1 MGGLAHYI
9 EDEGVATVAISLDRE
24 ITEALRPP
32 RSLWV
37 PFELDRPFGAPDE
50 PEFQT
55 RVLRAALALFECQGG
70 SPILEVFADD
80 APGGGSSESTGW
92 SCPISFPPTS
102 ATDEPAR
109 LGAILS
115 ELSVLTPWQIL
126 AVESRGR
133 TGVGAAR
140 MAIEESARFLH
151 ALLDGKGVADNPSDT
166 LSLGQAFRGASED
179 LKAFYMEAAT
189 ARPGRVSSREL
200 ADWFWGDTAAGKL
213 LLALHGVCVESTDS
227 GVRRVAAKQLVPRTQ
242 EHRLK

>member
-1 MGGLAHYI
+1 
-9 EDEGVATVAISLDRE
+9 
-24 ITEALRPP
+24 
-32 RSLWV
+32 
-37 PFELDRPFGAPDE
+37 
-50 PEFQT
+50 
-55 RVLRAALALFECQGG
+55 
-70 SPILEVFADD
+70 
-80 APGGGSSESTGW
+80 
-92 SCPISFPPTS
+92 
-102 ATDEPAR
+102 
-109 LGAILS
+109 
-115 ELSVLTPWQIL
+115 
-126 AVESRGR
+126 
-133 TGVGAAR
+133 

-200 ADWFWGDTAAGKL
+200 ADWFWGDTAAGEL

>member
-1 MGGLAHYI
+1 VGGLAHYI

-55 RVLRAALALFECQGG
+55 RVLRAALALFERQGG

-140 MAIEESARFLH
+140 MAIEESARFFH
-151 ALLDGKGVADNPSDT
+151 ALLDGKDVADNHSDT

-189 ARPGRVSSREL
+189 ARPGPVLSREL
-200 ADWFWGDTAAGKL
+200 ADWFWGDTAAGEL